1 MVYEKKTFGAEV
13 DKILHIMI
21 HSLYTNKEIFMRE
34 LVSNASDACDKLR
47 YLSQI
52 TPDLLGNDT
61 TFKITV
67 RIDKDNRNI
76 IIRDNG
82 IGMNKEELIENLG
95 TIAKSGTQNFLQHLS
110 GDAKKDSMLIGQ
122 FGVGFYSA
130 FMIAEY
136 ITVTSRKAGEEKS
149 YTWDSDG
156 LGEYT
161 VADTDREFSRGTEVL
176 IHVKEKEDEYLDHFR
191 LKNIVKSYSD
201 HIAIPIY
208 FINTDNNEIQLNSSS
223 ALWTRPKSDITP
235 EQYKEFYKSLSYAI
249 DDPWLIMHNKNEGAI
264 EFTNLLFIP
273 SAKPFDLFNQD
284 RKKSVKLYIKRV
296 FISDE
301 NVDLIPNYL
310 RFIRGVV
317 DSEDLPLNISRETLQ
332 HNLVLEK
339 IKLSIIQKV
348 INELKKKKEEL
359 IEDYLKFWNNF
370 GSVLKEGLCESGFD
384 HEKLLEICM
393 FRSSIHNRLI
403 SLDEYISNFK
413 EGQKTIYYLSGDNV
427 DKLLSS
433 PQIEGFLNKG
443 IDVLL
448 FTDPVDNFWVN
459 NYIKYKDYDIK
470 SVTRSNIDLEQD
482 VDKDKEKRANNES
495 SKDIKQDE
503 GQYSKLIEYFKKVLG
518 NSVKD
523 VKISRKLTLS
533 IACLTVG
540 DSGMD
545 MYTER
550 LLMEQRRS
558 SFPVPKV
565 LEINT
570 KHPIIQR
577 INSDLLAE
585 DQHSIINNEELVK
598 LIFDEAC
605 IIEGQL
611 PSNVVEFSERIN
623 NIMEKVLSATG
634 TDNKMPIVEAIEF
647 NKSKSTSIRKKS
659 TKPKNS

>member
-76 IIRDNG
+76 IICDNG

-136 ITVTSRKAGEEKS
+136 ITVTSRKAGEERS

-235 EQYKEFYKSLSYAI
+235 EQYKEFYKSLSYAM

-339 IKLSIIQKV
+339 IKSSIIQKV

-359 IEDYLKFWNNF
+359 IEAYLKFWNNF
-370 GSVLKEGLCESGFD
+370 GSVFKG
-384 HEKLLEICM
+384 
-393 FRSSIHNRLI
+393 RSL
-403 SLDEYISNFK
+403 
-413 EGQKTIYYLSGDNV
+413 
-427 DKLLSS
+427 
-433 PQIEGFLNKG
+433 
-443 IDVLL
+443 
-448 FTDPVDNFWVN
+448 
-459 NYIKYKDYDIK
+459 
-470 SVTRSNIDLEQD
+470 
-482 VDKDKEKRANNES
+482 
-495 SKDIKQDE
+495 
-503 GQYSKLIEYFKKVLG
+503 
-518 NSVKD
+518 
-523 VKISRKLTLS
+523 
-533 IACLTVG
+533 
-540 DSGMD
+540 
-545 MYTER
+545 
-550 LLMEQRRS
+550 
-558 SFPVPKV
+558 
-565 LEINT
+565 
-570 KHPIIQR
+570 
-577 INSDLLAE
+577 
-585 DQHSIINNEELVK
+585 
-598 LIFDEAC
+598 
-605 IIEGQL
+605 
-611 PSNVVEFSERIN
+611 
-623 NIMEKVLSATG
+623 
-634 TDNKMPIVEAIEF
+634 
-647 NKSKSTSIRKKS
+647 
-659 TKPKNS
+659 